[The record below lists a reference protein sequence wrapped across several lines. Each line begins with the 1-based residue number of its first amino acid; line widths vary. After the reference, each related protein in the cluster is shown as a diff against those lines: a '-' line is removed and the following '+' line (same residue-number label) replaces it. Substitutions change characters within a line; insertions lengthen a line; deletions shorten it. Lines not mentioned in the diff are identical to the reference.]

1 MLAAFFSTVAWMPSS
16 GVPPARRPRL
26 PTVVA
31 PTCCIC
37 INCKFVDQ
45 CKTYRWVEDMHEQ
58 PHVAQNP
65 EFEPNDP
72 QIQVFIRDE
81 DTLAASPVP
90 AEVSTAAEG
99 SSQGVDEASGRREWR
114 STHEL
119 TIEYDV
125 FACDAF
131 TEDKG
136 RWLRLMPD
144 ADFIPT

>member
-58 PHVAQNP
+58 PHVTDDPTFDPA
-65 EFEPNDP
+65 DP
-72 QIQVFIRDE
+72 QIQVFLRNETTVAESDDSE
-81 DTLAASPVP
+81 
-90 AEVSTAAEG
+90 AEVVRPFLST
-99 SSQGVDEASGRREWR
+99 
-114 STHEL
+114 
-119 TIEYDV
+119 EYDV

-131 TEDKG
+131 EEDTGK
-136 RWLRLMPD
+136 WLRLMPD
-144 ADFIPT
+144 AEYIPT